1 MTLYAH
7 AAVPTL
13 ALTVSWKGQR
23 YNQWRVLSPMFE
35 EIAFSVMR
43 ECTCPRDSQPTLAEM
58 GDGSKRSAVEQSGG

>member
-1 MTLYAH
+1 
-7 AAVPTL
+7 
-13 ALTVSWKGQR
+13 
-23 YNQWRVLSPMFE
+23 MFE